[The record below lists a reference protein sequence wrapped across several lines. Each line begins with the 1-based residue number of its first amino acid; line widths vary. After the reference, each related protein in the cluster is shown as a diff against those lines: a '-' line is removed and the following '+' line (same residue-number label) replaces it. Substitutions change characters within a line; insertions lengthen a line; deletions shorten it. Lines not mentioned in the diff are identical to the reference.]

1 MITAG
6 QPSSLEVLVNDFQ
19 QWRSQRPHH
28 REPIPQHLA
37 LRALALLDNYK
48 LSHVVKA
55 LNINHKMIK
64 AWRIKHQ
71 PSAPSSTSA
80 PAFIELGHSI
90 ASPEQARSE
99 EEPTV
104 LRVTYPNGCS
114 VTLERDLSLEQLMH
128 VLDHFGQRGA
138 LS

>member
-1 MITAG
+1 
-6 QPSSLEVLVNDFQ
+6 
-19 QWRSQRPHH
+19 
-28 REPIPQHLA
+28 
-37 LRALALLDNYK
+37 
-48 LSHVVKA
+48 
-55 LNINHKMIK
+55 MIK